1 MKVKS
6 VHDVVEEVSMIKGVK
21 DDFEFAHSDEDEL
34 HVAVL
39 EEVVAGN
46 PEAREMAREALKTL
60 DIDFPRYCA

>member
-1 MKVKS
+1 MKIKS
-6 VHDVVEEVSMIKGVK
+6 VQDVINEVALIKGVAA
-21 DDFEFAHSDEDEL
+21 DFEVAHDSEDEL

-39 EEVVAGN
+39 REVAAGN